1 MKARKL
7 IFAALI
13 ASLLAPL
20 GAEYN
25 RLGVPDSTEIRKSI
39 KDAWLTADLSAVR
52 QNRTQVRY
60 NPAGQKFQVRLE
72 ETENTFAVIVCP
84 EVMMD
89 VDLFTENGIER
100 QTMAQYLGDG
110 CGSWLLV
117 RDSISQKP
125 VQIRV
130 YFTNNS
136 DVYAQF
142 SPDRN
147 ITLADF
153 VVGGCFAARSVPLG
167 VPFEKLY
174 TASFADLLKWTE
186 KTLPWNYAK
195 IMPGQYHDL
204 LQMIGVIRKNLT
216 RITYAYDAAY
226 DENQNPVR
234 ISDGQKREIDEV
246 EKATGKLSLS
256 DAGFV
261 KWVVDGLVEPQ
272 TGSGCYL
279 NPLVQ
284 PTVEYDPLS
293 YAGHQNQFESIS
305 FTLDWVRNLAA
316 ARLSAQTRKNY
327 SWENAGVDVKVE
339 PFSAEVTEKG
349 IAQTAGYVPNSGYQ
363 IAKLKPVLYTLAV
376 TEPTY
381 FYLAA
386 VRRRYVDPEG
396 KNPELYK
403 FDRTAVLFPYFDS
416 NGRFTCVVFE
426 NGTEVPFST
435 FVAKYKNSFVH
446 MTRVLASREFYPQ

>member
-1 MKARKL
+1 MKAYV
-7 IFAALI
+7 LI
-13 ASLLAPL
+13 ASLLAVFLAPL
-20 GAEYN
+20 QAEYN

-39 KDAWLTADLSAVR
+39 KDSWLTADL
-52 QNRTQVRY
+52 NQVRHNRSQVRF

-89 VDLFTENGIER
+89 VDMFTEEGIQR
-100 QTMAQYLGDG
+100 QVMAQYLADAS
-110 CGSWLLV
+110 GSWILV
-117 RDSISQKP
+117 RDTFTGKP

-142 SPDRN
+142 SPERN
-147 ITLADF
+147 ITVADF
-153 VVGGCFAARSVPLG
+153 VIGGCFAARSVPIG
-167 VPFEKLY
+167 IPFEKMY

-195 IMPGQYHDL
+195 IMPGQYHDT
-204 LQMIGVIRKNLT
+204 LQMIGVIRKNLS
-216 RITYAYDAAY
+216 RITYADDAAY
-226 DENQNPVR
+226 DEDRKPVR
-234 ISDGQKREIDEV
+234 ISDGKTREVDEA
-246 EKATGKLSLS
+246 ETAAGKLSLS

-261 KWVVDGLVEPQ
+261 KWVIDGIVEPQ

-279 NPLVQ
+279 KPLVQ
-284 PTVEYDPLS
+284 QTVEYDPLS
-293 YAGHQNQFESIS
+293 FAGHQNEYEAIS
-305 FTLDWVRNLAA
+305 FTLDWVRNLSA
-316 ARLSAQTRKNY
+316 ARLSAQTKKNY
-327 SWENAGVDVKVE
+327 SWESAGVDVKVE
-339 PFSAEVTEKG
+339 PFSAELTDKG
-349 IAQTAGYVPNSGYQ
+349 IAQTSGYIPNSGYQ
-363 IAKLKPVLYTLAV
+363 MAKLRPVLYTLSV

-386 VRRRYVDPEG
+386 IRRRYVDPQG

-426 NGTEVPFST
+426 NGTEISLSN
-435 FVAKYKNSFVH
+435 FVAKYKSSFVH